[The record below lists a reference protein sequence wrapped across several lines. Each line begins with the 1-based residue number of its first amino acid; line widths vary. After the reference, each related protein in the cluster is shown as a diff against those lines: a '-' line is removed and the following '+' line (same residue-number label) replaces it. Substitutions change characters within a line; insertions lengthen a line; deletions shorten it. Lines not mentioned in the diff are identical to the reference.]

1 MVKLAVME
9 GKPSLRERKRTAAM
23 RRISQAA
30 LDLFDQRGF
39 DNVTI
44 EQIAE
49 AAEVSPSSVYRYFGT
64 KEQVV
69 LRDEFEPQF
78 FDLLVSEFA
87 SHPPVEAMRRAI
99 AQIMSEFFGDD
110 DELAQRR
117 TRYSLEEPRLRAR
130 WAQQADDFAH
140 MVAEALAQ
148 ATGRRP
154 DELEVQVIASSLVWA
169 LIAAIRDWHAA
180 GYATPLE
187 DGFDRAL
194 GLVERGLR
202 LEGSP
207 SPRPRRAPTSSKKW

>member
-1 MVKLAVME
+1 MEAKL
-9 GKPSLRERKRTAAM
+9 GLRERKRIAAM

-30 LDLFDQRGF
+30 LDLFDERGF

-44 EQIAE
+44 EEIAD

-69 LRDEFEPQF
+69 LRDEFQPQF
-78 FDLLVSEFA
+78 FDVLVSEFA
-87 SHPPVEAMRRAI
+87 SHPPVKAMRRAI
-99 AQIMSEFFGDD
+99 AQIMSDFFASD

-130 WAQQADDFAH
+130 WAQQADELAQT
-140 MVAEALAQ
+140 VADALAR
-148 ATGRRP
+148 ATARRP

-187 DGFDRAL
+187 EGFDRAL
-194 GLVERGLR
+194 AVVESGLR
-202 LEGSP
+202 LEG
-207 SPRPRRAPTSSKKW
+207 PRSSRSRRAKTRNTNR